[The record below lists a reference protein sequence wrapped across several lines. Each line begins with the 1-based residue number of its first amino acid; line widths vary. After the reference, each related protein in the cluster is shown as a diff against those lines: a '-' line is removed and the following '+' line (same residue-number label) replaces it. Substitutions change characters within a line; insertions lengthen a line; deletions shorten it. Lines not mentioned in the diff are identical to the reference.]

1 MLYQVQRAKVCRYN
15 WHSAGSIGWP
25 FPVLKYKYI
34 FAQTKCMVAILS
46 NSTQKQLWFAISRIL
61 IAVLKNRLIVSF
73 IIISAHFR
81 SYRPRCLHGHAFVTG
96 RLCLS
101 LRSNQI
107 KFQLYYGFIHRI
119 SIFVYFG
126 LLYRVGK
133 KVRQQTHDHNCVKS

>member
-1 MLYQVQRAKVCRYN
+1 MYGSNFIKQHSETIVVCN
-15 WHSAGSIGWP
+15 
-25 FPVLKYKYI
+25 K
-34 FAQTKCMVAILS
+34 Q
-46 NSTQKQLWFAISRIL
+46 NSDCS
-61 IAVLKNRLIVSF
+61 LKNRLIVSF

-107 KFQLYYGFIHRI
+107 KFRLYYGFIHRI